1 VFLPDSGRVE
11 VGDTLRPS
19 ARALNG
25 RGDSVAAQIYWSS
38 LDTAIVPVVDSGTGA
53 TFAKAAGTGRLQA
66 RTGALRSNPQTIVVL
81 VRLDS
86 ASAAGPIRDTITVS
100 APDSLSD
107 SLAVKA
113 WTGGATGAGAG
124 GRTVAYAATIYPPG
138 ATIVTFVPKANVQTD
153 AGGIAVARLRLET
166 GPLPDSVVVTATL
179 RRPNGTDVPGSPVRF
194 VVEFQP

>member
-1 VFLPDSGRVE
+1 MFLPDSGRLE

-38 LDTAIVPVVDSGTGA
+38 LDSGVVPVVDSVTGA
-53 TFAKAAGTGRLQA
+53 TFAKAAGTGRLKA
-66 RTGALRSNPQTIVVL
+66 RTGALRSNPQTVVVL

-86 ASAAGPIRDTITVS
+86 ASAAGPTGDTITVS

-107 SLAVKA
+107 SLVVKA
-113 WTGGATGAGAG
+113 WTGGATGVGAS
-124 GRTVAYAATIYPPG
+124 GRTVVYAAAIYPPG
-138 ATIVTFVPKANVQTD
+138 ATIVTFVPRANVQTD
-153 AGGIAVARLRLET
+153 AGGIAVARLRFEA
-166 GPLPDSVVVTATL
+166 GPLPDSVVVSATL
-179 RRPNGTDVPGSPVRF
+179 RRPNGSDVPGSPVRF